1 MHIDLFSFAIRRAL
15 FSLIGIFAAVFF
27 YNHIRD
33 VPKDFLGL
41 THNFFSIF
49 GVPTHYDRFTKIC
62 FVNLLFQFFSAT
74 TTV

>member
-41 THNFFSIF
+41 T
-49 GVPTHYDRFTKIC
+49 
-62 FVNLLFQFFSAT
+62 QFFVRFLVCPPT
-74 TTV
+74 MTVLQKFVL